1 MINEFN
7 KFISDNSLANPGDKI
22 LLAVS
27 GGIDS
32 MVMAYLFHQQG
43 YTIGV
48 AHCNFTLRA
57 VDSDKDEEIVRQ
69 FAEKHNIPF
78 YTRRFETKAFA
89 KKNRISVQMA
99 ARELRY
105 KWFEEIRTENMYDY
119 IAIAHNLNDNI
130 ETLLINLI
138 RGTGL
143 AGMAGMKPSVNRII
157 RPLLFATRRD
167 ILSFRDQ
174 NNIDF
179 REDSSIEGFISL
191 SRGITICLILFLIY
205 LVSAFEL
212 SSLNETAERFSG
224 LNEIVTGHISRLRE
238 KISEENDQLI
248 VYNIN
253 QLKKHLHNK
262 AVVFELFKPYGLTS
276 AILTDLLKII
286 EGKTGGQVI
295 TDTHR
300 IIKDR
305 NEIIVSAGVIRDEKT
320 YAINGIDD
328 FSLFPGISS
337 AKKIRINDSYE
348 IPDEPSVACV
358 DFQKVDFPMIIR
370 KWKAGDHFYPLG
382 MNRKK
387 KLSDYFIDEKYS
399 KFDKE
404 NIFILESGGKIVWII
419 GDRIDDRFK
428 ITDSTKKGLLI
439 KSKRKA
445 LIIKPVK

>member
-7 KFISDNSLANPGDKI
+7 KFISDNNLAKPEDKI

-32 MVMAYLFHQQG
+32 MVMAYIFQQQG
-43 YTIGV
+43 YTTGV

-57 VDSDKDEEIVRQ
+57 KDSDKDEEIVRQ
-69 FAEKHNIPF
+69 FAEKYNTPF
-78 YTRRFETKAFA
+78 YSRRFDTKSFA
-89 KKNRISVQMA
+89 KKNRISIQMA

-105 KWFEEIRTENMYDY
+105 KWFEEIREDNLYDY

-157 RPLLFATRRD
+157 RPLLFATRHD
-167 ILSFRDQ
+167 ILSFRNQ
-174 NNIDF
+174 NNIDY
-179 REDSSIEGFISL
+179 REDSSNADTKYIRNKIRHLVIPLLREINPSIE
-191 SRGITICLILFLIY
+191 TT
-205 LVSAFEL
+205 
-212 SSLNETAERFSG
+212 LNETTERFSG

-238 KISEENDQLI
+238 KISEEKDQLI
-248 VYNIN
+248 VFNIN

-262 AVVFELFKPYGLTS
+262 AVVFELFKPYGITS

-305 NEIIVSAGVIRDEKT
+305 NEIIVSAGVIRDETT
-320 YAINGIDD
+320 YTINGIDD
-328 FSLFPGISS
+328 FSVFPGISS
-337 AKKIRINDSYE
+337 AKNFRITDSFE

-358 DFQKVDFPMIIR
+358 DFQKVSYPVIIR
-370 KWKAGDHFYPLG
+370 KWKAGDNFYPLG
-382 MNRKK
+382 MSRKK
-387 KLSDYFIDEKYS
+387 KLSDYFIDKKYS

-404 NIFILESGGKIVWII
+404 NIFILESDGKIVWII
-419 GDRIDDRFK
+419 GDRIDERFK
-428 ITDSTKKGLLI
+428 ITGSTKKGLLI

>member
-7 KFISDNSLANPGDKI
+7 KFISDNSLAKPGDKI

-43 YTIGV
+43 YTTGI
-48 AHCNFTLRA
+48 AHCNFSLRA
-57 VDSDKDEEIVRQ
+57 ADSDKDEEIVRQ
-69 FAEKHNIPF
+69 FAETYNIPF

-89 KKNRISVQMA
+89 KKNRMSVQMA

-105 KWFEEIRTENMYDY
+105 NWFEEIREYNGYDS

-157 RPLLFATRRD
+157 RPLLFATRHD
-167 ILSFRDQ
+167 ILTFRDMYD
-174 NNIDF
+174 IDF
-179 REDSSIEGFISL
+179 REDKSNADTKYIRNKIRHLIIPVLREINPSIE
-191 SRGITICLILFLIY
+191 TT
-205 LVSAFEL
+205 
-212 SSLNETAERFSG
+212 LNETAERFSG
-224 LNEIVTGHISRLRE
+224 LNEIVTGHITRLRE
-238 KISEENDQLI
+238 KISEEKDQLI
-248 VYNIN
+248 VFNIN
-253 QLKKHLHNK
+253 QLKKHLYNR
-262 AVVFELFKPYGLTS
+262 AVVFELFRPYGITS

-305 NEIIVSAGVIRDEKT
+305 NEIIVSAGVIRDETT
-320 YAINGIDD
+320 YTINGIDD
-328 FSLFPGISS
+328 FAGFPGISS
-337 AKKIRINDSYE
+337 AKNIRITDSYE

-358 DFQKVDFPMIIR
+358 DFQKVIFPMIIR

-387 KLSDYFIDEKYS
+387 KLSDYFIDNKYS

-404 NIFILESGGKIVWII
+404 NIFILESAGKIVWII

-428 ITDSTKKGLLI
+428 ITGSTKKGLLI

-445 LIIKPVK
+445 LVIKPVK